1 MVVALLEVV
10 MEELSVRVAHDVEPS
25 VELVEAQHEE
35 QLVEAQ
41 HEERLVSVEMLVEQ
55 LAF

>member
-1 MVVALLEVV
+1 MVVAFLEVV
-10 MEELSVRVAHDVEPS
+10 MEVLSVRVAHDVEPS
-25 VELVEAQHEE
+25 VER
-35 QLVEAQ
+35 LVEAQ